1 MMTTP
6 EPWNNLLDE
15 LAIQR
20 ECLDMMSAAWVADYR
35 SHGGSIFCG
44 RGCRECC
51 SLTVNCT
58 LTEAVALAPLLNDS
72 QAKAVAEYA
81 VRLSGTITTVTD
93 LKGYLRMQRRDM
105 GWCPLLE
112 VDGACGVYA
121 QRPLSCRALLSTKE
135 SFYCGVDFADL
146 TSEEKQAYVE
156 SLDRSVTDFPLHYV
170 ASTRETGGEMEARSL
185 TLMRQKFGFS
195 LYGNMPVL
203 VYLVRE
209 KCLAEAVLLGR
220 PAVEDV
226 AMKAGLAHPFLVDFG
241 NGDTP

>member
-1 MMTTP
+1 MTTP
-6 EPWNNLLDE
+6 EPWKKLLEE
-15 LAIQR
+15 LNVKR

-58 LTEAVALAPLLNDS
+58 LTEAVALAPTLNDA
-72 QAKAVAEYA
+72 QAKRVEEYA
-81 VRLSGTITTVTD
+81 VQLGELTAPMTD
-93 LKGYLRMQRRDM
+93 LKEYLRMQRRDM

-112 VDGACGVYA
+112 ADGACGVYA

-135 SFYCGVDFADL
+135 SYFCGVDFADL
-146 TSEEKQAYVE
+146 TSQQKQDYAL

-170 ASTRETGGEMEARSL
+170 ASTRETGGEMEARAL
-185 TLMRQKFGFS
+185 TLMKQQFGFS

-209 KCLAEAVLLGR
+209 RGLAEAAVAGR
-220 PAVEDV
+220 EAAETVVEQ
-226 AMKAGLAHPFLVDFG
+226 AALAHPFLVDFAL
-241 NGDTP
+241 

>member
-1 MMTTP
+1 MSNAGL
-6 EPWNNLLDE
+6 WNNLQEE

-58 LTEAVALAPLLNDS
+58 LTEAVALAPLLSDS
-72 QAKAVAEYA
+72 QAQAVAEYA
-81 VRLSGTITTVTD
+81 IRLGGMMTPVTD
-93 LKGYLRMQRRDM
+93 LKEYLRMQRRDM

-112 VDGACGVYA
+112 ADGACGIYA

-146 TSEEKQAYVE
+146 SSEEKQTYVE
-156 SLDRSVTDFPLHYV
+156 SLDRTVTDFPLHYV

-209 KCLAEAVLLGR
+209 KGLAEAALVGR
-220 PAVEDV
+220 EAVEAV
-226 AMKAGLAHPFLVDFG
+226 AVQAGLAHPFLADFG
-241 NGDTP
+241 GSDTL